1 MTKARFPYGVSNFE
15 TLVEEGYLYVDRTAY
30 IERLEWQGS
39 RFHFFLR
46 PRRFGKSL
54 FVSVLEYYYGKEH
67 RDKFERL
74 FGRYYI
80 GQHPTPNANRYLVLK
95 FDFSAIDT
103 GNPDRLHDWFLDT
116 VRTSAQAM
124 LHRYPQLFG
133 QREWDMLD
141 AAQTPA
147 QVIERI
153 LLFMEAHPSEKIFL
167 LVDEYDHFTNE
178 LVAFHLDDFKQ
189 IVSRN
194 GFVRKFY
201 EAIKKGTQ
209 QGTIDRIFATGISP
223 ITLDSLTSGFNIAS
237 NLTLDLNMHDMMGFR
252 EEEVAELLRLAGVPE
267 ADFPVVSND
276 VRVWYNGYRFN
287 KQAKHRLYN
296 PDMVLYFASHYAQY
310 NEYPD
315 TLLDT
320 NVSSDYGKIRR
331 MLRVGNAKTNQQ
343 VLEEILREGSTHAA
357 LTLQYTF
364 ERPWTRDDFVSL
376 LFYLGLL
383 TIQKS
388 EFGTW
393 VFEVPNRVIE
403 GLYYQHFQE
412 VLLQEADMASEE
424 ISMVQRVAALAR
436 DDDMAPLAN
445 ALQKVLERLSNRDS
459 RGWSEK
465 HVKAVLMALLVPTGV
480 YGVFS
485 EWPVGQGY
493 ADIYL
498 KRRPPILEPRH
509 EHLIELKY
517 VKKEDAAQV
526 EAVKEEGRQQVRSRL
541 SHEDVLRQGD
551 VLGWLVVV
559 VGHEVQVEQV
569 LPKVPS
575 RGE

>member
-1 MTKARFPYGVSNFE
+1 M
-15 TLVEEGYLYVDRTAY
+15 
-30 IERLEWQGS
+30 
-39 RFHFFLR
+39 
-46 PRRFGKSL
+46 
-54 FVSVLEYYYGKEH
+54 VL
-67 RDKFERL
+67 
-74 FGRYYI
+74 I
-80 GQHPTPNANRYLVLK
+80 
-95 FDFSAIDT
+95 
-103 GNPDRLHDWFLDT
+103 
-116 VRTSAQAM
+116 
-124 LHRYPQLFG
+124 
-133 QREWDMLD
+133 
-141 AAQTPA
+141 
-147 QVIERI
+147 
-153 LLFMEAHPSEKIFL
+153 
-167 LVDEYDHFTNE
+167 DEYDHFTNE
-178 LVAFHLDDFKQ
+178 LIAFYLDDFKE

-201 EAIKKGTQ
+201 EVIKKGT
-209 QGTIDRIFATGISP
+209 GDGVIDRIFTTGISP
-223 ITLDSLTSGFNIAS
+223 ITLDSLTSGFNIAD
-237 NLTLDLNMHDMMGFR
+237 NLTLDLNMHDMLGFR

-267 ADFPVVSND
+267 ADFPVVSSD

-287 KQAKHRLYN
+287 EEVPHRLYN
-296 PDMVLYFASHYAQY
+296 PDMVLYFATHYA
-310 NEYPD
+310 EYGKYPRH
-315 TLLDT
+315 LLDT

-331 MLRVGNAKTNQQ
+331 MLRVGNAKTNQE
-343 VLEEILREGSTHAA
+343 VLEEILREGSTSAA

-364 ERPWTRDDFVSL
+364 ERRWTRDDFASL

-412 VLLQEADMASEE
+412 VLFQEADMASEE

-436 DDDMAPLAN
+436 DDDMAPLAE
-445 ALQKVLERLSNRDS
+445 ALQKVLQRLSNRDS

-498 KRRPPILEPRH
+498 RRRPPILEPRH

-526 EAVKEEGRQQVRSRL
+526 EAVKEEGRQQVRARL

-551 VLGWLVVV
+551 VLGWLMVV

-569 LPKVPS
+569 SP
-575 RGE
+575 EA

>member
-30 IERLEWQGS
+30 IERLERQGS

-54 FVSVLEYYYGKEH
+54 FVSVLEYYYGQEH

-95 FDFSAIDT
+95 FDFSGVET
-103 GNPDRLHDWFLDT
+103 GEVSMLYDSFLEVVKDG
-116 VRTSAQAM
+116 VQKF
-124 LHRYPQLFG
+124 LLRYAPLFG
-133 QREWDMLD
+133 KEEQGIIQASKSPSDVMGK
-141 AAQTPA
+141 
-147 QVIERI
+147 
-153 LLFMEAHPSEKIFL
+153 LLVFMERHPDERLMVVI
-167 LVDEYDHFTNE
+167 DEYDHFTNE
-178 LVAFHLDDFKQ
+178 LIAFYLDDFKE

-201 EAIKKGTQ
+201 EVLKKGT
-209 QGTIDRIFATGISP
+209 GDGVIDRIFATGISP
-223 ITLDSLTSGFNIAS
+223 ITLDSLTSGFNIAD
-237 NLTLDLNMHDMMGFR
+237 NLTLDLEMHDMLGFR
-252 EEEVAELLRLAGVPE
+252 EEEVAELLRLAGVSE
-267 ADFPVVSND
+267 ADFPTVSED

-287 KQAKHRLYN
+287 EKVPHRLYN
-296 PDMVLYFASHYAQY
+296 PDMVLYFVSWYSRYQ
-310 NEYPD
+310 EYPRH
-315 TLLDT
+315 LLDT

-331 MLRVGNAKTNQQ
+331 MLRVGNAKTNQE
-343 VLEEILREGSTHAA
+343 VLEEILREGSTSAA

-364 ERPWTRDDFVSL
+364 ERRWTRDDFASL

-383 TIQKS
+383 TIQRSLLGKW
-388 EFGTW
+388 T
-393 VFEVPNRVIE
+393 FEVPNRVIE

-412 VLLQEADMASEE
+412 VLLQRTKISADE
-424 ISMVQRVAALAR
+424 IDMSDRIAALALE
-436 DDDMAPLAN
+436 DDMRPVAE
-445 ALQKVLERLSNRDS
+445 ALQSVLERLSNRDS

-498 KRRPPILEPRH
+498 RRRPPILEPRH

-526 EAVKEEGRQQVRSRL
+526 EAVKEEGRQQVRARL

-559 VGHEVQVEQV
+559 VGHEVQVERV
-569 LPKVPS
+569 
-575 RGE
+575 GEKGEK